1 MIDFL
6 QARRR
11 ALGIAAAS
19 AFALLL
25 VSCGGGDVGEPPLFS
40 TTVVFGASLNDIG
53 NTCVLSPKDCP
64 PTPPYATGRWSDGTL
79 WVETVAAKY
88 GASVTPSLKGG
99 TNYAYSGA
107 KTGAI
112 PGVTTPPTRPS
123 MVTQLG
129 QYLTKV
135 NFQANPRALYI
146 VDAANVGN
154 NFFDLPTL
162 LQTDPGAPTKVV
174 TAAGGDIVN
183 MILTLYS
190 AGARHIVVT
199 NSVNV
204 GASPVAQALGPAAV
218 GLLTQ
223 VSVGFNGALAQQ
235 LAGLKALSAG
245 LNLYTVDLFALEAQ
259 VKASPATYGMVDV
272 TQMCF
277 NSLVP
282 APPPPCTNP
291 GQYYYWD
298 DHHGTAA
305 TYAIIS
311 KAVIAALGG

>member
-40 TTVVFGASLNDIG
+40 TVVVFGASVDDIG
-53 NTCVLSPKDCP
+53 NTCILSPKDCP
-64 PTPPYATGRWSDGTL
+64 STPPYATGRYSDGTL

-112 PGVTTPPTRPS
+112 PGITTPPTRPS

-146 VDAANVGN
+146 VDATNVGN
-154 NFFDLPTL
+154 NMFDLPTL
-162 LQTDPGAPTKVV
+162 LQTDPAAPTKVV
-174 TAAGGDIVN
+174 TAAVGDIVN
-183 MILTLYS
+183 MVLTLYS
-190 AGARHIVVT
+190 AGARHILVT
-199 NSVNV
+199 NSVNL
-204 GASPVAQALGPAAV
+204 GRLPLAQAGGAAAV
-218 GLLTQ
+218 GLFTQ
-223 VSVGFNGALAQQ
+223 VSVAFNGALAQQ
-235 LAGLKALSAG
+235 LVGLKALSAG
-245 LNLYTVDLFALEAQ
+245 LNLYTVDNFAIEAQ
-259 VKASPATYGMVDV
+259 VHANPAAYGLVNV

-305 TYAIIS
+305 ANAIYAKSAIT
-311 KAVIAALGG
+311 ALGG